1 MTGRVHRFGDNVD
14 TDMIM
19 PARFLGQSRTEQA
32 RHALEGAD
40 PDFPGK
46 VQPGDVIVAGRNFG
60 CGSARPANRPLQD
73 VGIACVIATSFANLF
88 MRNAVNEGLAILRC
102 PEAAAELREGDLVDV
117 DHEGGIIRCPTTGR
131 VYQAEMFPEFI
142 RQIIRSGGLIPYARE
157 KVKQRVQAKEER

>member
-19 PARFLGQSRTEQA
+19 PARYLGHSRAEQSR
-32 RHALEGAD
+32 HAMEGVD
-40 PDFPGK
+40 SDFTAK

-60 CGSARPANRPLQD
+60 CGSARPAHRPLQD
-73 VGIACVIATSFANLF
+73 AGVSCVIAASFANLF
-88 MRNAVNEGLAILRC
+88 MRNAVNEGLPILRC
-102 PEAAAELREGDLVDV
+102 PEAARELREGDLVEV
-117 DHEGGIIRCPTTGR
+117 DHEGGIIRCPATGR

-157 KVKQRVQAKEER
+157 KVKQRVQEREEK